1 MKKISLFLFIFV
13 FNLLADRGGWIL
25 TKSGEIKG
33 KEVLSEPLQKAVLYW
48 DGEKEILILGVNIKS
63 ETRGKLISF
72 IPLPSKPKIKKAPGD
87 IFKKMDNLVKKYA
100 PVFEIYKPEILRKL
114 PEVGIGKMKL
124 PKRFKHSDIKSKG
137 YVVIFSGKIGVH
149 NLRVVYAENIDS
161 FVSWVKRNYKNV
173 PKNIERIVKLYIKN
187 GKKYFV
193 FDEVEIKDSANI
205 KPLMYEFKSKSLYYP
220 LRVNLFYRD
229 TAEIV
234 LYVLTNRK
242 IPFGLFSSKSLM
254 PILLYNFDID
264 FDKLPKWFAVRVK
277 IEGLNDFMKYKV
289 FNFRDVWQRLQFK
302 KFLGEYRPVAFR
314 VKEIEKEIKHDVMAM
329 VRALAEAC
337 GKSGAYVH
345 LGATSYDIVDTAN
358 ALQLK
363 EAISLIE
370 EKLNRLERAL
380 MEKAEKYKETIM
392 VGRTHGQHALPI
404 TLGFKF
410 AVWMREIARHVE
422 RLRQCRE
429 RLLVGKISGAV
440 GTQAGL
446 GPHAMEIQRITM
458 EKLGL
463 KPAEITTQIVQRD
476 RHAEFICLLANLAS
490 SLDKFA
496 TEIRELQ
503 RPEIGE
509 LYEPFER
516 ERQVG
521 SSTMPH
527 KRNPEL
533 CERICGLAK
542 IMRSLTIPALENV
555 VTWHERDLT
564 QSSAE
569 RFIIPEA
576 CILIDY
582 MLHLMT
588 FIIENIEVDEERMRK
603 NLEIT
608 QGRIMSEAV
617 MIALTRKGMNRQ
629 EAHELLRKLAI
640 KSQTENRHFREV
652 LLENET
658 VRKFLNKKEIEDAL
672 NPRSY
677 LGTAIQQIERA
688 IQRTLNERLM
698 RKLDS

>member
-1 MKKISLFLFIFV
+1 MRRIFEEE
-13 FNLLADRGGWIL
+13 NR
-25 TKSGEIKG
+25 
-33 KEVLSEPLQKAVLYW
+33 LQKMLDVEAALA
-48 DGEKEILILGVNIKS
+48 L
-63 ETRGKLISF
+63 
-72 IPLPSKPKIKKAPGD
+72 AH
-87 IFKKMDNLVKKYA
+87 A
-100 PVFEIYKPEILRKL
+100 
-114 PEVGIGKMKL
+114 EVGNIPMEDAKIIAEKAST
-124 PKRFKHSDIKSKG
+124 R
-137 YVVIFSGKIGVH
+137 YV
-149 NLRVVYAENIDS
+149 
-161 FVSWVKRNYKNV
+161 
-173 PKNIERIVKLYIKN
+173 
-187 GKKYFV
+187 
-193 FDEVEIKDSANI
+193 
-205 KPLMYEFKSKSLYYP
+205 
-220 LRVNLFYRD
+220 
-229 TAEIV
+229 
-234 LYVLTNRK
+234 
-242 IPFGLFSSKSLM
+242 
-254 PILLYNFDID
+254 
-264 FDKLPKWFAVRVK
+264 
-277 IEGLNDFMKYKV
+277 
-289 FNFRDVWQRLQFK
+289 RL
-302 KFLGEYRPVAFR
+302 ER

-329 VRALAEAC
+329 VRALAEVC

-363 EAISLIE
+363 EATSLIE
-370 EKLNRLERAL
+370 EKLVRLVKAL
-380 MEKAEKYKETIM
+380 MEKAEKYKKTAM

-410 AVWMREIARHVE
+410 AVWMREAARYLE

-429 RLLVGKISGAV
+429 RLLVGKMSGAV

-446 GPHAMEIQRITM
+446 GPHALKIQQIVMER
-458 EKLGL
+458 LGL

-555 VTWHERDLT
+555 VTWHERDLA

-582 MLHLMT
+582 MLHLMI
-588 FIIENIEVDEERMRK
+588 FIIENIEVGNDCP
-603 NLEIT
+603 
-608 QGRIMSEAV
+608 
-617 MIALTRKGMNRQ
+617 
-629 EAHELLRKLAI
+629 
-640 KSQTENRHFREV
+640 
-652 LLENET
+652 
-658 VRKFLNKKEIEDAL
+658 NKKGNEQA
-672 NPRSY
+672 RS
-677 LGTAIQQIERA
+677 T
-688 IQRTLNERLM
+688 
-698 RKLDS
+698 